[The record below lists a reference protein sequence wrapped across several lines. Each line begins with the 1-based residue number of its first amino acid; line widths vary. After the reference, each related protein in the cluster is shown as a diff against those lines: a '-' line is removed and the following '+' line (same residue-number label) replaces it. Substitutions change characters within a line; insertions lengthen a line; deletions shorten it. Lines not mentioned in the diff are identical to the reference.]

1 MLYYLIHLLCRQYVD
16 KKLLFRCMKADE
28 GVAKKK
34 EIACAKDL
42 LDNAARVRNV
52 TEGAAL
58 AANIHQRKSSN
69 IASDVTYDEL
79 WSRAA
84 SVLGT
89 GQWLSR
95 VGVCLLIEWRS
106 SQDVGD
112 TKGSRLFLG

>member
-1 MLYYLIHLLCRQYVD
+1 
-16 KKLLFRCMKADE
+16 MKADE